1 MGELQTVE
9 GALTELRK
17 MALAAR
23 VTMNVET
30 YRRAE
35 WMITINGYIGHFQGS
50 TLEDCMSQVS
60 KWAASAKLK
69 GVKGDERTLENE
81 AT

>member
-1 MGELQTVE
+1 
-9 GALTELRK
+9 

-69 GVKGDERTLENE
+69 GGEG
-81 AT
+81 